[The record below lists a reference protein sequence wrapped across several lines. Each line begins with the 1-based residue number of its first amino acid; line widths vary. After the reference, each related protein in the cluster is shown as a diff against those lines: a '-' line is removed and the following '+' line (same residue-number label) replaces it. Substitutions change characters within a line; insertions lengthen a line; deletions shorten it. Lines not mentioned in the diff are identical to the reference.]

1 MTHTKGVTYNYR
13 CNYLHQKDQF
23 NSLSLIYFYFY
34 FQVNELDNILSQN
47 KAVLQHDGK
56 FTIQNSMETNI
67 TNGEHENVIQISD
80 DDDNEETNSL
90 KCRICEYTFI
100 FPWSLHHA

>member
-1 MTHTKGVTYNYR
+1 
-13 CNYLHQKDQF
+13 
-23 NSLSLIYFYFY
+23 
-34 FQVNELDNILSQN
+34 
-47 KAVLQHDGK
+47 
-56 FTIQNSMETNI
+56 METNI